1 MPGFTTVGPEIRAL
15 REKRKLALET
25 LALLSGVN
33 AHVLRRY
40 EATERITADE
50 IGRLPSEA
58 EIQRLARVLRTS
70 VRVLIKKALKRR
82 PSSEIVT
89 SGGVMT
95 LEEYTTSPSR

>member
-15 REKRKLALET
+15 REKRKLPLET

-33 AHVLRRY
+33 AHILRRY
-40 EATERITADE
+40 EAMDRLTVDE

-70 VRVLIKKALKRR
+70 VRVLVKKALKRR
-82 PSSEIVT
+82 PSAEIVT

-95 LEEYTTSPSR
+95 LEEYTTNPSR